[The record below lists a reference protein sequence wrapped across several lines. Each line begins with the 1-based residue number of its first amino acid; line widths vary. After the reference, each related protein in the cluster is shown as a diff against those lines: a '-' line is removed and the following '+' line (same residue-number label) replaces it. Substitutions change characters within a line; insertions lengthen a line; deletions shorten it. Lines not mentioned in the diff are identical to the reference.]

1 MKEKGAEF
9 SLDRLDYEI
18 LRMLQENAKLTYNEI
33 GSKLGVAHSTV
44 YDHIQRMEEQKIIQ
58 KYEAIIDLEKIGIQ
72 QITAWMTITADPKE
86 TERIAKKLAE
96 FDEVLEV
103 ATSFSEELVITAKV
117 TAKNQA
123 ALHSFIAKSVA
134 PLSGV
139 LRIRTA
145 IFTQKI
151 KENRFILPSKEREH
165 QKRKTV

>member
-1 MKEKGAEF
+1 MKSKNEIV

-18 LRMLQENAKLTYNEI
+18 LRLLQKNAKLTYSEI
-33 GSKLGVAHSTV
+33 GGKLGVAHSTV
-44 YDHIQRMEEQKIIQ
+44 YDHIQKMEEQGIIQ
-58 KYEAIIDLEKIGIQ
+58 KYEAIISLEKIGMP
-72 QITAWMTITADPKE
+72 QITAWMIITADPKE
-86 TERIAKKLAE
+86 TEKIAAKLAE

-117 TAKNQA
+117 AAKDQA
-123 ALHSFIAKSVA
+123 ALHSFIAKCLA

-151 KENRFILPSKEREH
+151 KEERFMLPSKGKEIS
-165 QKRKTV
+165 KGK

>member
-1 MKEKGAEF
+1 MKEKGQKV

-18 LRMLQENAKLTYNEI
+18 LGLLQENAKLTYTEI
-33 GSKLGVAHSTV
+33 GNRLGVAHSTV

-103 ATSFSEELVITAKV
+103 ATSFSEELVVTAKV
-117 TAKNQA
+117 AAKDQA

-145 IFTQKI
+145 IFTRKI
-151 KENRFILPSKEREH
+151 KEKRFTLPLKESKVS
-165 QKRKTV
+165 KGK

>member
-1 MKEKGAEF
+1 MKDKGARF

-18 LRMLQENAKLTYNEI
+18 LRLLQENAKLTYKEI
-33 GSKLGVAHSTV
+33 GNKLGVAHSTV

-72 QITAWMTITADPKE
+72 QITAWMTITTDPKE
-86 TERIAKKLAE
+86 TERIAKKLSE

-117 TAKNQA
+117 TAKDQA

-151 KENRFILPSKEREH
+151 KEKRFILPSKEKES
-165 QKRKTV
+165 QKGKTV

>member
-1 MKEKGAEF
+1 MKDKGESV

-18 LRMLQENAKLTYNEI
+18 LRLLQENAKLTYSEI
-33 GSKLGVAHSTV
+33 GGKLGVAHSTV
-44 YDHIQRMEEQKIIQ
+44 YDHIQKMEEQGTIQ
-58 KYEAIIDLEKIGIQ
+58 KYEAIINLEKIGMQ
-72 QITAWMTITADPKE
+72 QITAWVIITTDPKE
-86 TERIAKKLAE
+86 TEKIAKKLAV

-117 TAKNQA
+117 VEKDQA
-123 ALHSFIAKSVA
+123 ALHTFIAKCVA

-151 KENRFILPSKEREH
+151 KEKRFTLPSKE
-165 QKRKTV
+165 KGIPKGK